1 MANLTIPLVRR
12 TGFGSALTNRLLEVR
27 RDAALREI
35 KEARAAAQ
43 SAGMDSRSVD
53 ALTQNQIEETK
64 KRLSRRTVYTDSSA
78 EPILG
83 DKLQRKD
90 FSSMIK
96 AEVTSAGKIQKIR
109 EQTKER
115 AATRARRF
123 IRGNASLLTSSSG
136 GAGFL
141 SGYFK

>member
-1 MANLTIPLVRR
+1 
-12 TGFGSALTNRLLEVR
+12 LEVR
-27 RDAALREI
+27 RDAALKEI

-90 FSSMIK
+90 FGSMIK

-115 AATRARRF
+115 AETRALRF